1 MKFYY
6 PKFLKTGPIFVGL
19 SIIDLGLMAVSLLL
33 STIFNLTSGQ
43 SLFLILG
50 SIILSKIVSL
60 RYPRGYFQHYF
71 LKRSILEWRNDLM
84 RLTQGVFI

>member
-33 STIFNLTSGQ
+33 STMFNLTSGQ

-60 RYPRGYFQHYF
+60 RYPRGYFQHYC
-71 LKRSILEWRNDLM
+71 LKRSILEWRSDLM